1 MPVTDDLLLRI
12 AYLENNPEAIPRAAD
27 QLDRLTESERALNEE
42 SKNLSESTDKATD
55 GFSKMQAGIVS
66 LNAGIGVVRE
76 GIDLF
81 QKAWDFSKEGA
92 AIQRISQQF
101 NNLAT
106 SVNTDAEHLLAGL
119 NKAAH
124 GTVDDEA
131 LMQTATRAMALG
143 ISSNSEDLIK
153 LMEVARASS
162 VAFGGDTAQA
172 FERITT
178 AVENL
183 APRSLKQ
190 SGIIINLD
198 QAFKDYAASV
208 GKSAESLTDEEKR
221 QALLNQTLEKGAD
234 LVKRIGDQAEDSAT
248 KIARFE
254 TKATDLIDR
263 LKEGAA
269 DAFIP
274 TLDNL
279 NFLETGFD
287 ANASQLD
294 LMKAAYQSLVSQ
306 GFDPASEALLKLKA
320 RIDAEAAALQNALNM
335 TDASDRATRR
345 LTEAANAAQRA
356 MISGKATD
364 LSTMT
369 PEKQMESAKAYKDYN
384 SKLTDIE
391 IKGAEERVKAVQD
404 ALDSIAKIEA
414 AAGAKRAE
422 IVSQFAADEASR
434 LSDMRDKRIDILMS
448 YSEAEQKITESQ
460 NKERLKL
467 AESYGIE
474 TERAEQAHQL
484 AMQRMSEDHGRNLR
498 KLADSRDA
506 LGIEDEQENYRINRD
521 RAEQDYQ
528 IQAAQRS
535 EDYARQLADQNAAAE
550 EQRQAA
556 RANQDKQLADLQET
570 FTKQDKKYQ
579 DTYQKQLADLDKAT
593 SDQEKAVYDAQAK
606 KLSDLQTAQDA
617 ERAQAND
624 QWTQWRNEHEIFF
637 AGEKALYDDYLKY
650 TRDQL
655 QAYINGGGATPTVSG
670 GTTPTGIPGAGRAS
684 GGSVSPFGVYR
695 VGENGP
701 ENLYMGRQG
710 GYVAP
715 NMGGSMFNVS
725 INVAGTNATPDD
737 IKSAVYAGITEV
749 IQKAMR
755 Q

>member
-1 MPVTDDLLLRI
+1 MPVSDELLLKLI
-12 AYLENNPEAIPRAAD
+12 YQEENQKAMEDARQRFEKLSDAEKKFMQYEAEDAKLLASEM
-27 QLDRLTESERALNEE
+27 DRLTKAQNTAADSSEQA
-42 SKNLSESTDKATD
+42 AG
-55 GFSKMQAGIVS
+55 GFSKLQAGLVT
-66 LNAGIGVVRE
+66 LNAGL
-76 GIDLF
+76 GIV
-81 QKAWDFSKEGA
+81 QA
-92 AIQRISQQF
+92 AIGGIEKAYDLTIGKTVQYASQVKD
-101 NNLAT
+101 LAT
-106 SVNTDAEHLLAGL
+106 VLDLSAEETSKLVSLSNKFGVSTETLTRSLEMMTKRGMAPSLEGLAQLSDQIMAIKDPVERAKELSDIFGRSWVSLMPIIEKGGATILAAGEEAHKFGLVLSEEDVAAAEKFTVASNTLKEALDGLTTKLTKDAIPGLATAAEDMLYLINKSQGLVTPLEDAKRTLDRVSAAFGENSAATAKAREEYEKLKAEVERSNFLPNLGKSIQDKISSAILEAKKQIALLAPTNLAGL
-119 NKAAH
+119 
-124 GTVDDEA
+124 E
-131 LMQTATRAMALG
+131 
-143 ISSNSEDLIK
+143 
-153 LMEVARASS
+153 
-162 VAFGGDTAQA
+162 
-172 FERITT
+172 
-178 AVENL
+178 
-183 APRSLKQ
+183 
-190 SGIIINLD
+190 
-198 QAFKDYAASV
+198 
-208 GKSAESLTDEEKR
+208 
-221 QALLNQTLEKGAD
+221 
-234 LVKRIGDQAEDSAT
+234 
-248 KIARFE
+248 
-254 TKATDLIDR
+254 
-263 LKEGAA
+263 
-269 DAFIP
+269 
-274 TLDNL
+274 
-279 NFLETGFD
+279 
-287 ANASQLD
+287 
-294 LMKAAYQSLVSQ
+294 
-306 GFDPASEALLKLKA
+306 
-320 RIDAEAAALQNALNM
+320 
-335 TDASDRATRR
+335 
-345 LTEAANAAQRA
+345 
-356 MISGKATD
+356 
-364 LSTMT
+364 
-369 PEKQMESAKAYKDYN
+369 PEKQMEAAKTYHEYE

-391 IKGAEERVKAVQD
+391 IKGAEDRVKVIQD
-404 ALDSIAKIEA
+404 ANDSIAKIEA

-448 YSEAEQKITESQ
+448 YSEQEQKITDSQ

-556 RANQDKQLADLQET
+556 RDDQAKKLADLQES

-606 KLSDLQTAQDA
+606 KLSDLQIAQDA
-617 ERAQAND
+617 ERAQAAD
-624 QWTQWRNEHEIFF
+624 QWQQWRNEHEIFF

-701 ENLYMGRQG
+701 ENLYMGSQG

-715 NMGGSMFNVS
+715 NMGGGMGPLSVV
-725 INVAGTNATPDD
+725 INVGGSNASPAE
-737 IKSAVYAGITEV
+737 IKAAVIEGVTDLF
-749 IQKAMR
+749 QKAMR

>member
-27 QLDRLTESERALNEE
+27 QLDRMTESERALNEE
-42 SKNLSESTDKATD
+42 SKNLSENTDRVTG
-55 GFSKMQAGIVS
+55 GFSKLQAGIVTLQS
-66 LNAGIGVVRE
+66 GIGLV
-76 GIDLF
+76 
-81 QKAWDFSKEGA
+81 KEGLGIVSGIIDSTVGKYA
-92 AIQRISQQF
+92 EYGRQVLLLS
-101 NNLAT
+101 NN
-106 SVNTDAEHLLAGL
+106 
-119 NKAAH
+119 
-124 GTVDDEA
+124 
-131 LMQTATRAMALG
+131 LG
-143 ISSNSEDLIK
+143 ISAEETSRIIQTSDDFGISIDTVTSALQMMVRRGTAPSIEELAKIADQYVAIK
-153 LMEVARASS
+153 DPIQRAALMTELLGRSWTS
-162 VAFGGDTAQA
+162 LTPLLKDGGDAI
-172 FERITT
+172 R
-178 AVENL
+178 
-183 APRSLKQ
+183 
-190 SGIIINLD
+190 D
-198 QAFKDYAASV
+198 QAKA
-208 GKSAESLTDEEKR
+208 
-221 QALLNQTLEKGAD
+221 
-234 LVKRIGDQAEDSAT
+234 I
-248 KIARFE
+248 
-254 TKATDLIDR
+254 ATDLIITD
-263 LKEGAA
+263 A
-269 DAFIP
+269 DIQK
-274 TLDNL
+274 T
-279 NFLETGFD
+279 
-287 ANASQLD
+287 
-294 LMKAAYQSLVSQ
+294 
-306 GFDPASEALLKLKA
+306 EALRKAKDELNDRVEALSLKLG
-320 RIDAEAAALQNALNM
+320 NALTPAVTEG
-335 TDASDRATRR
+335 TDV
-345 LTEAANAAQRA
+345 LTKFVDIVTGNETAVQRA
-356 MISGKATD
+356 NREHEYAISLYGMGSEMEKKYGAILQQEINLENQRAASLKVVTEVAMQQKTELEALTLVNQRYQESIQATD
-364 LSTMT
+364 LSKLT
-369 PEKQMESAKAYKDYN
+369 PEKQQEAASTYQAYE

-391 IKGAEERVKAVQD
+391 IKGAEDRVKVIQD
-404 ALDSIAKIEA
+404 ANDSIAKIEA

-448 YSEAEQKITESQ
+448 YSEAEQKITDSQ

-474 TERAEQAHQL
+474 VERAEQAHQL

-579 DTYQKQLADLDKAT
+579 DTYTKQLADLDKAT

-617 ERAQAND
+617 ERAQAAD
-624 QWTQWRNEHEIFF
+624 QWQQWRNEHEIFF

-655 QAYINGGGATPTVSG
+655 QAYLNGAGGTVPTVSG

-701 ENLYMGRQG
+701 ENLYMGSQG

-715 NMGGSMFNVS
+715 NMGGGMGPLSVV
-725 INVAGTNATPDD
+725 INVGGSNASPAE
-737 IKSAVYAGITEV
+737 IKAAVIEGVTDLF
-749 IQKAMR
+749 QKAMR